1 MIIRELDM
9 RHYGRFE
16 DQKMTFHSGINIIYG
31 PNESGKTTM
40 HSFIRAMFFGLSS
53 RRGGGRQ
60 SEYELRRPWIDP
72 GYFEGSM
79 EIEYASRIY
88 RIDRV
93 FSKGEKNVR
102 LICETDAQEMDAA
115 PEELQKLLMGMN
127 EAAFLNTVFI
137 RQGSVR
143 TDDSLGEIL
152 RNYMMQMKQTGD
164 ARLNLDEALG
174 RLSTQKKKFESE
186 EKEEK
191 KKLEDEIRQKEMQL
205 DLLEKQRAHQ
215 REALA
220 EETGREPDA
229 IDVPDHSRRD
239 PEAGRREREDEK
251 KINRMYAA
259 LVWLCAAAAV
269 LGLVCALVT
278 DGLPIQVMM
287 LALSMILFMITGALT
302 WLRPGKGETPFHGR
316 IPEEEKTK
324 SPEDLRK
331 RLLEE
336 EEQKTA
342 RQAAALRQ
350 ELNALGDQAAARSRF
365 ASDREAIDLAM
376 ERIRSLSETICLEA
390 GDDFDRN
397 ASAILSGL
405 TGGRYT
411 RIAVD
416 EKNQIR
422 VVEGENLLS
431 LDQISFAAGAQVYL
445 AMRLAAGELMSGE
458 NLPLIMDDPFASY
471 DDERLEAALRWL
483 EKGQRQVI
491 LFTSGRREAAL
502 LEKIRG

>member
-16 DQKMTFHSGINIIYG
+16 EQKMTFHSGINIIYG

-53 RRGGGRQ
+53 RKGGGRQ
-60 SEYELRRPWIDP
+60 SEYELRRPWVDP

-93 FSKGEKNVR
+93 FEKGEKNVR
-102 LICETDAQEMDAA
+102 LVCETDAQELNAA

-137 RQGSVR
+137 RQGSIR
-143 TDDSLGEIL
+143 TDDSLEEIL
-152 RNYMMQMKQTGD
+152 RNYMMRMKQTGD
-164 ARLNLDEALG
+164 ARLNLEEACG
-174 RLSTQKKKFESE
+174 RLAAQKKKLESE

-191 KKLEDEIRQKEMQL
+191 RLLEEQIRQKEMQL
-205 DLLEKQRAHQ
+205 ELLVKQQ
-215 REALA
+215 EREREMLA
-220 EETGREPDA
+220 ASSREEPGS
-229 IDVPDHSRRD
+229 IDVPDHSRRNPQAD
-239 PEAGRREREDEK
+239 RRERSEERK
-251 KINRMYAA
+251 KSRMFTA
-259 LVWLCAAAAV
+259 LIWMCLLAAV
-269 LGLVCALVT
+269 LGIACALVT
-278 DGLPIQVMM
+278 DDLPGKILM
-287 LALSMILFMITGALT
+287 LALSMILFLITGVLT
-302 WLRPGKGETPFHGR
+302 WLRPGGGRAAADERNEGEKDRPQDAG
-316 IPEEEKTK
+316 
-324 SPEDLRK
+324 K

-350 ELNALGDQAAARSRF
+350 ELNALTDQAAAKSRN
-365 ASDREAIDLAM
+365 ASDREAIDLAL
-376 ERIRSLSETICLEA
+376 ERIRSLSDRICEEA

-397 ASAILSGL
+397 ASEILSEL

-411 RIAVD
+411 RIALD
-416 EKNQIR
+416 EKHQIR
-422 VVEGENLLS
+422 VMEGENLLMI
-431 LDQISFAAGAQVYL
+431 DQISYAAGAQVYL

-471 DDERLEAALRWL
+471 DDERLEAALRFL
-483 EKGQRQVI
+483 EKGERQVI
-491 LFTSGRREAAL
+491 LFTSGKREARL
-502 LEKIRG
+502 LEKIRS

>member
-16 DQKMTFHSGINIIYG
+16 DQKMDFHSGINIIYG

-53 RRGGGRQ
+53 RKGGGKP
-60 SEYELRRPWIDP
+60 SEYDLRRPWVDP

-88 RIDRV
+88 RIDRI
-93 FSKGEKNVR
+93 FSRGEKNVR
-102 LICETDAQEMDAA
+102 LICETDAQEMSAA

-137 RQGSVR
+137 RQGSIR
-143 TDDSLGEIL
+143 TDDSLEEIL

-164 ARLNLDEALG
+164 ARLNLEEACG
-174 RLSTQKKKFESE
+174 RLMTRKKQLESE

-191 KKLEDEIRQKEMQL
+191 RLLEEQIRQKEMQL
-205 DLLEKQRAHQ
+205 DMLVKQQERE

-220 EETGREPDA
+220 AASEKEPGS

-239 PEAGRREREDEK
+239 PEADRREERK
-251 KINRMYAA
+251 KNRMFTA
-259 LVWLCAAAAV
+259 LIWLCAIAAV
-269 LGLVCALVT
+269 LGLACAVVT
-278 DGLPIQVMM
+278 DGLPIQILM

-302 WLRPGKGETPFHGR
+302 WLRPRKGGGR
-316 IPEEEKTK
+316 GSGPASEK
-324 SPEDLRK
+324 SEDPGDVRK

-350 ELNALGDQAAARSRF
+350 ELSALTDQAAAKGRN
-365 ASDREAIDLAM
+365 AADREAIDLAL
-376 ERIRSLSETICLEA
+376 ERIRFLSDRICEEA

-397 ASAILSGL
+397 ASEILTEL
-405 TGGRYT
+405 TDGRYT
-411 RIAVD
+411 RIALD
-416 EKNQIR
+416 EKHQIR
-422 VVEGENLLS
+422 VMEGENLRS
-431 LDQISFAAGAQVYL
+431 VDQISFAAGAQVYL

-471 DDERLEAALRWL
+471 DDERLEAALRYL

-502 LEKIRG
+502 LEKIRS

>member
-53 RRGGGRQ
+53 RKGGGRP
-60 SEYELRRPWIDP
+60 SEYELRRPWVDP

-93 FSKGEKNVR
+93 FGKGEKNVR
-102 LICETDAQEMDAA
+102 LVCETDAQEMNAA

-137 RQGSVR
+137 RQGSIR
-143 TDDSLGEIL
+143 TDDSLEEIL
-152 RNYMMQMKQTGD
+152 RNYMMRMKQTGD
-164 ARLNLDEALG
+164 ARLDLEEACG
-174 RLSTQKKKFESE
+174 RLVTQKKKLESE

-191 KKLEDEIRQKEMQL
+191 RLLEEQIRQKEMQL
-205 DLLEKQRAHQ
+205 ELLVKQQ
-215 REALA
+215 ERERESLA
-220 EETGREPDA
+220 AFMEEPRS
-229 IDVPDHSRRD
+229 IDVPDHSRKD
-239 PEAGRREREDEK
+239 PDAGRRKRSEERK
-251 KINRMYAA
+251 KSRMFTA
-259 LVWLCAAAAV
+259 LIWMCLLAAV
-269 LGLVCALVT
+269 LGIACALVT
-278 DGLPIQVMM
+278 DALPGKILM
-287 LALSMILFMITGALT
+287 LAISMILFLITGVLT
-302 WLRPGKGETPFHGR
+302 WLRPGDSRAGTDLKRPEGEDR
-316 IPEEEKTK
+316 
-324 SPEDLRK
+324 PEDAGK
-331 RLLEE
+331 RRLEE

-350 ELNALGDQAAARSRF
+350 ELNALTDQAAAKGRN
-365 ASDREAIDLAM
+365 ASDREAIDLAL
-376 ERIRSLSETICLEA
+376 ERIRSLSDRICEEA

-397 ASAILSGL
+397 ASEILSEL

-411 RIAVD
+411 RIALD
-416 EKNQIR
+416 EKHQIR
-422 VVEGENLLS
+422 VMEGENLLMV
-431 LDQISFAAGAQVYL
+431 DQISYAAGAQVYL

-471 DDERLEAALRWL
+471 DDERLEAALRFL
-483 EKGQRQVI
+483 EKGERQVI
-491 LFTSGRREAAL
+491 LFTSGKREARL
-502 LEKIRG
+502 LEKIRS